1 MTREQIEEETY
12 KKSLK
17 WLEAGVG
24 TLGRLYVEV
33 LGCDGLPNKDT
44 YAGVEVFGNRTDAF
58 SVLVYQGENK
68 LPFSFVLG
76 HAVANHF

>member
-17 WLEAGVG
+17 WLEAGAG

-44 YAGVEVFGNRTDAF
+44 YGGVEVFGNRTDAF
-58 SVLVYQGENK
+58 AVLVYQGENK
-68 LPFSFVLG
+68 
-76 HAVANHF
+76 